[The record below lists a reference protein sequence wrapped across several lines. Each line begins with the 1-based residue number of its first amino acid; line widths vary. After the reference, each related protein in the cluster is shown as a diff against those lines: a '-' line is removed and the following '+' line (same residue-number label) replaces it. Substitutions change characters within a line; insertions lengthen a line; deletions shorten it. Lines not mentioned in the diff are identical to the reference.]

1 MFGRGTKPKGRIVET
16 LLQSRSTL
24 VWVWI
29 FSGVVNIL
37 GLTGSIY
44 MLQVYDRVLASR
56 SVPSLIALSLLCLG
70 LFVLMGLL
78 DAIRSQVLARLGT
91 WVERTLLKP
100 VHDLVPKLAMVG
112 MRPSD
117 ATQPVRDLEAL
128 RAFIAGPAPLALLD
142 LPWMPIYLGLVFVLH
157 PLLGWVSIAGMG
169 IMVILTIAS
178 DVMMKQPTQDATQAT
193 ARRQQ
198 AVETTRR
205 NAEVLRAMGFEHR
218 AAQHFYSA
226 SQDLFTANQKA
237 ADIGSAI
244 GTGAKTFRM
253 VLQSAILGLGAYL
266 VIRGEM
272 SAGSIIA
279 SSILTARAMSPVDLA
294 IGNWKSFV
302 AARQARTRL
311 DDWLGAL
318 PPEPVRIQLPPA
330 RQHIQ
335 VEDIAVGVPGSRT
348 PLIRRASFK
357 LVAGDGL
364 AIIGPS
370 GAGKS
375 TLARALVGAWP
386 ALAGAIRFDGAPL
399 PQWPVE
405 TLGQMLGYLPQD
417 VELFP
422 GTVAENIARLDPNAD
437 DADVVAAA
445 QAAQVHDMI
454 LHLPQGYATVLGE
467 GGHNL
472 SVGQRQRVG
481 LARALYR
488 NPFFVVLD
496 EPNAHLDEE
505 GERAL
510 ARAVVGIRQRGGI
523 VAVVSHRP
531 GIMSVVNLVAVVVG
545 GELKAFGPRENFFN
559 KDNAISQQRPEG
571 NPAGATL
578 PRPASAGGA
587 RP

>member
-1 MFGRGTKPKGRIVET
+1 MFGRGAKPKGRILET
-16 LLQSRSTL
+16 LFQSRSTL

-37 GLTGSIY
+37 GLTGSLY

-56 SVPSLIALSLLCLG
+56 SVPSLIAISLLALG
-70 LFVLMGLL
+70 LFALMGLL

-91 WVERTLLKP
+91 VVERRLLKP
-100 VHDLVPKLAMVG
+100 VHDLIPRLALVG
-112 MRPSD
+112 RRPSD
-117 ATQPVRDLEAL
+117 VTQPVRDLEAL

-142 LPWMPIYLGLVFVLH
+142 LPWMPLYLLLVFVLH
-157 PLLGWVSIAGMG
+157 PVLGWVSILGMLVM
-169 IMVILTIAS
+169 IALTIAS
-178 DVMMKQPTQDATQAT
+178 DSLMKKPTQDATQAV

-226 SQDLFTANQKA
+226 SQDLFVASQKA
-237 ADIGSAI
+237 SDIGSAI

-253 VLQSAILGLGAYL
+253 VLQSAILGIGAWL
-266 VIRGEM
+266 VIKGEM

-279 SSILTARAMSPVDLA
+279 SSILTARAMAPVDQA

-311 DDWLGAL
+311 DEWLGAL
-318 PPEPVRIQLPPA
+318 PPEPNTIQLPPA
-330 RQHIQ
+330 YQHIL
-335 VEDIAVGVPGSRT
+335 VENAVIGVPGSRT
-348 PLIRRASFK
+348 PLIRRVSFK
-357 LVAGDGL
+357 LMAGDGL

-386 ALAGAIRFDGAPL
+386 TLAGTIRFDGAPL
-399 PQWPVE
+399 PQWPIE
-405 TLGQMLGYLPQD
+405 TLGSMIGYLPQD
-417 VELFP
+417 VELFD
-422 GTVAENIARLDPNAD
+422 GTVAENIARLDPRAA
-437 DADVVAAA
+437 DADVIAAA
-445 QAAQVHDMI
+445 QAAQVHSLI
-454 LHLPQGYATVLGE
+454 LDLPQGYSTLLGE

-472 SVGQRQRVG
+472 SVGQRQRIG
-481 LARALYR
+481 LARALYG

-510 ARAVVGIRQRGGI
+510 AKAIAGIRQRNGI
-523 VAVVSHRP
+523 VAIVSHRP
-531 GIMSVVNLVAVVVG
+531 GIMSVVNLVAVIVG

-559 KDNAISQQRPEG
+559 KDNAIAQQKPDG
-571 NPAGATL
+571 PPGSGTL

-587 RP
+587 SP